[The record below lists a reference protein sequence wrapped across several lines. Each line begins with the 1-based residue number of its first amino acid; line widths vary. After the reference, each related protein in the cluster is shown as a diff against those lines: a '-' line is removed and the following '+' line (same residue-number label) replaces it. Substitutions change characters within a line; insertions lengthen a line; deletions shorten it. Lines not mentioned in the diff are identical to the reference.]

1 MKITVLD
8 GYALNPGDLG
18 WDSLSRLGEVEVFD
32 RTESPE
38 ELFSRAAESD
48 AVLINKIEIGKA
60 ELDRL
65 PKLRYIGITATGYNN
80 VDTAEA
86 RKHGVAV
93 TNVPSYSTFSVAQH
107 VFALLLEITD
117 RTAMHSAL
125 VKDGGWHGSKD
136 YCFYEGRLTEL
147 CGKTMGIVG
156 MGNIG
161 MRTAMIASALGM
173 DVVYHS
179 RSRKAAADELGF
191 SFSTLDGL
199 LEKSDVVSL
208 HCPLSDDTRH
218 MIDKRALT
226 LMKRDAILINT
237 ARGALVDEDALF
249 AALRDNRIRAAGLDV
264 ISEEPPRKD
273 VPLFS
278 LSNCIATPH
287 TAWATF
293 EARSRLMRTA
303 CSNLEAFL
311 EGRTVN
317 RVD

>member
-8 GYALNPGDLG
+8 GYALNPGDLD
-18 WDSLSRLGEVEVFD
+18 WSRLSKLGDVEVFD
-32 RTESPE
+32 RTDGPG
-38 ELFSRAAESD
+38 ELFSRACESD
-48 AVLINKIEIGKA
+48 AVLINKIVIGKA

-65 PKLRYIGITATGYNN
+65 PKLKYIGVTATGYNN
-80 VDTAEA
+80 VDTEEA
-86 RKHGVAV
+86 RRHGVAV

-117 RTAMHSAL
+117 RTALHSSL
-125 VKDGGWHGSKD
+125 VRNGRWHESKD

-161 MRTAMIASALGM
+161 MRSAMIASALGM

-179 RSRKAAADELGF
+179 RSRKAEADKLGF

-199 LEKSDVVSL
+199 LGKADVVSL
-208 HCPLSDDTRH
+208 HCPLTNDTRH
-218 MIDKRALT
+218 MIDERALS

-237 ARGALVDEDALF
+237 SRGALVDEDALF
-249 AALRDNRIRAAGLDV
+249 SALRDNRIRAAGVDV
-264 ISEEPPRKD
+264 VEEEPPRKD
-273 VPLFS
+273 VPLFG
-278 LSNCIATPH
+278 LPNFIATPH

-293 EARSRLMRTA
+293 EARSRLMSTV

-311 EGRTVN
+311 EGRIVN